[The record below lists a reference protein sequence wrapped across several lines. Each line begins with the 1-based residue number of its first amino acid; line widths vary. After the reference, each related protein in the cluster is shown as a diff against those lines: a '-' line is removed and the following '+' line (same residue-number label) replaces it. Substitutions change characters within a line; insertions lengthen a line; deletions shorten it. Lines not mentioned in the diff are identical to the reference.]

1 MKESLLIAVDALEG
15 GYGWMMEI
23 AALIVLVVLFNF
35 VLAWGLKMLH
45 QRYLKQHNIW
55 KDSFVV
61 ALHKP
66 LASFVWLIA
75 SVQLLNGAW
84 QRFSDQPLI
93 HAPHAVFKIGLIIAG
108 AWFFY
113 RWKRGVFARLI
124 EKSRRKELPID
135 HSKIDAINKVLTL
148 ALYLITTLLLLE
160 QFGGS
165 MNTLIAFGGV
175 SGLAIAFASQQ
186 IIANFFGGVMIYCTH
201 PFAIGDWIKI
211 PEKEVEGIVEEI
223 GWYTTA
229 VLSLDK
235 QPIYIPNSL
244 LTNIIVMNPSRMEL
258 RQFKEIIGVRY
269 EDLKRV
275 PQLLLTLRDLIE
287 RHPLTVKDT
296 PPQVHLQA
304 FNTHS
309 IDIQVTIYTLEIEKI
324 AFARFSEEMLLL
336 ISSAVLSCE
345 ADFAIPLTGLEFPKG
360 IPLTRS

>member
-1 MKESLLIAVDALEG
+1 MNETLLIAVDALEG
-15 GYGWMMEI
+15 GYGWMMEL
-23 AALIVLVVLFNF
+23 AALVALVFLFNF
-35 VLAWGLKMLH
+35 VLAWALKKLH
-45 QRYLKQHNIW
+45 QRFLRQHNIW

-113 RWKRGVFARLI
+113 RWKRGIVARLI
-124 EKSRRKELPID
+124 EKTRRKELHID
-135 HSKIDAINKVLTL
+135 HGKIDAINKVLTL

-160 QFGGS
+160 QLGGS

-211 PEKEVEGIVEEI
+211 PEKDVEGIVEEI

-229 VLSLDK
+229 ILALDK

-258 RQFKEIIGVRY
+258 RQFKEIIGIRY
-269 EDLKRV
+269 DDLKRV
-275 PQLLLTLRDLIE
+275 PQLLLTLRE
-287 RHPLTVKDT
+287 QVARHPLVDKNT
-296 PPQVHLQA
+296 PPQIFLKS

-309 IDIQVTIYTLEIEKI
+309 VDIHVTIYTLEIEKI

-336 ISSAVLSCE
+336 ISRAIHSCD
-345 ADFAIPLTGLEFPKG
+345 ADFAIQTTGIEFPKG
-360 IPLTRS
+360 IPQPQ